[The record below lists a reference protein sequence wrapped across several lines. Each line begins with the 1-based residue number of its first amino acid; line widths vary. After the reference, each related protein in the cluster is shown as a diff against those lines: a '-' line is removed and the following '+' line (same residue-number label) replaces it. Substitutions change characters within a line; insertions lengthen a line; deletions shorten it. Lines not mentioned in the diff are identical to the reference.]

1 MMYLFSLF
9 FVFSGVTF
17 AQEATPFD
25 FLEASKSLMKTS
37 AKLGGINGSYGGYRE
52 PDCAEKVTTT
62 GETYMSCSVRET
74 DFDNNLIIK
83 ADYTPATF
91 PAQLKAKLPLD
102 FAQKIE
108 TKNVSCLFTFSMSND
123 NQQMLGRRAEQHVK
137 NSTYGDDFARTHGLG
152 VGLSCLSEDG
162 ITSSYTYS
170 TELYSNPDRT
180 SAQREASGNV
190 SMNQRFTS
198 ENIFALIQ
206 DNINQNQVSYW
217 KQGVGFINLSEK
229 KKWGALQS
237 TGQQDWFH
245 ERINSIKQ
253 GSSYDYNYV
262 EGTKDRW
269 APFVSLSLGLQMNK
283 KFGDRCSLSASAEV
297 GARVATEKQ
306 STLTAAATAKLSYQV
321 TDSGSI
327 YLSAK
332 DETTVRRAAAVRETT
347 LAAGVE
353 TRAGS
358 FAQIS
363 AARQSGNRK
372 DVPDRPNIYTGK
384 NDTLISIKLGYR
396 FY

>member
-108 TKNVSCLFTFSMSND
+108 KKNVSCLFTFSMSND

-162 ITSSYTYS
+162 ITSSYSYS